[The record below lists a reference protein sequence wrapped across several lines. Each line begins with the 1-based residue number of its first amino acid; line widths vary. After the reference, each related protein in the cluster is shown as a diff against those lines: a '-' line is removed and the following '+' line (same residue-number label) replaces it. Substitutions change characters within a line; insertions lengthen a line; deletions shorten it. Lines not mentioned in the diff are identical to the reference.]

1 MTYGEAADWSAGLVL
16 LGGGGHAS
24 DVLSVAE
31 ALGLCAGTGPGV
43 FVADDQWAAPER
55 FNGRD
60 VTLVASIEAGVALAP
75 YVVATG
81 YPGSRRAIDHRAR
94 QAGGRVAPPLVHPRV
109 EVNGPVSI
117 GAGTVVIG
125 ATWISACTRIG
136 AHAYISCNVTIGHDA
151 VVGDY
156 VSVFPGVSINGNVLI
171 GNGAM
176 VGSNATILPGVTV
189 GEGARVGA
197 GAVVTRDVEAGAT
210 VTGSPARTI
219 ASNGA
224 QVSHV
229 GREMRTRSGADLPTI
244 RLRQARPILE

>member
-1 MTYGEAADWSAGLVL
+1 MTSGEAAGWPLGLVL

-31 ALGLCAGTGPGV
+31 ALGMCAGTGPGV

-55 FNGRD
+55 FDGRG
-60 VTLVASIEAGVALAP
+60 VTLVDSIEAGVALAP

-81 YPGSRRAIDHRAR
+81 YPGSRRAIDRRAR
-94 QAGGRVAPPLVHPRV
+94 QAGGRVASPLIHPRA
-109 EVNGPVSI
+109 EVNSPVSI
-117 GAGTVVIG
+117 GAGTVVLG
-125 ATWISACTRIG
+125 PAWISACARIG

-156 VSVFPGVSINGNVLI
+156 VSVFPGAAINGNVLV
-171 GNGAM
+171 GDGA
-176 VGSNATILPGVTV
+176 VIGSNATILPGMTV

-197 GAVVTRDVEAGAT
+197 GAVVTHDVEAGVT
-210 VTGSPARTI
+210 VVGSPAHTI
-219 ASNGA
+219 ASSRA
-224 QVSHV
+224 PVPSA
-229 GREMRTRSGADLPTI
+229 GRNVRAHSGGDHPTI